1 MTKKLFVIL
10 AICVALASFVI
21 ATLLYEAPNETPS
34 GDKVVVYENSILVR
48 SHSVIMGP
56 LNAPV
61 TIVEFFDPACEAC
74 RAFYPIVKKIQ
85 DSFPDSV
92 RLVLRYAA
100 FHEGSDEAVR
110 ILETARIQNKYKV
123 VLEAL
128 LREQPQWAD
137 HGKPNIDLAWKA
149 AENAGLDIEQAK
161 KDMMNPNITAILS
174 QDNSDLKRVGVR
186 RTPTFFVNGKP
197 LMSFGAQQLYD
208 LVSKEVEASQ
218 YK

>member
-1 MTKKLFVIL
+1 MTKKTFVLFASCI
-10 AICVALASFVI
+10 AIAIFVI
-21 ATLLYEAPNETPS
+21 AALLYEKPNETS
-34 GDKVVVYENSILVR
+34 RGKEVIISENSLLVR
-48 SHSVIMGP
+48 PHSVIMGP

-110 ILETARIQNKYKV
+110 ILETARIQNKYKI

-128 LREQPQWAD
+128 LRDQPKWAD
-137 HGKPNIDLAWKA
+137 HGKPNIGLAWKA
-149 AENAGLDIEQAK
+149 AENAGLDIERAK

-174 QDNSDLKRVGVR
+174 QDSSDLKRVGVR

-197 LMSFGAQQLYD
+197 LQSFGAQQLYD
-208 LVSKEVEASQ
+208 LVSQEVKEAQ
-218 YK
+218 N